1 METDCAFYGMQ
12 GLFCFS
18 FLSVFHDVEGAKIL
32 KMVLIDDPRSP
43 VALLSFLCL
52 HLTFIS
58 FDGLERES
66 ASFSSSD
73 SVKLLFVKEEH

>member
-1 METDCAFYGMQ
+1 MLSMGFGLCFAFP
-12 GLFCFS
+12 F
-18 FLSVFHDVEGAKIL
+18 FLSFHDVEGPKIL
-32 KMVLIDDPRSP
+32 KMVLIEDPRSP

-73 SVKLLFVKEEH
+73 SVKLLFVKEVH